1 MSVCPRAT
9 VSVCSYPCWFL
20 LRFVPIHLQSYA
32 FIPKRAREA
41 KEKIWKESAK
51 GQIGRFC
58 YPTGEILLSNRT
70 FSLKIRLE
78 RGHKQRLAEPPGT
91 AQEDIVAQMD
101 HVPDVFRLVHIE
113 VIPIDD
119 LLKCLYAHGQPLQ
132 FVLIHAGFFCV
143 SCLFT
148 CKATLL
154 FRNGQGMQ
162 RKKKGK
168 NRRRGKQ
175 AVFATQLGSKFFP
188 VGASIQSISLAA
200 DFRFIQNME

>member
-1 MSVCPRAT
+1 
-9 VSVCSYPCWFL
+9 
-20 LRFVPIHLQSYA
+20 
-32 FIPKRAREA
+32 
-41 KEKIWKESAK
+41 
-51 GQIGRFC
+51 
-58 YPTGEILLSNRT
+58 
-70 FSLKIRLE
+70 
-78 RGHKQRLAEPPGT
+78 
-91 AQEDIVAQMD
+91 MD

-113 VIPIDD
+113 IIPIDD

-154 FRNGQGMQ
+154 FRNAQGMQ
-162 RKKKGK
+162 REKKGK

-188 VGASIQSISLAA
+188 VGASIRSISLAA
-200 DFRFIQNME
+200 GFILSSEAVFTCDSPHSGNYGIIPYISVPPFTPNVPYGFLMAVESRYVYIHYSLHQECFFDYLKAETDITLLRIGLITLRPKD